1 MHFVFYFIERD
12 FFGWGGFHIFLL
24 PLLCVFCAV
33 KVVTLAFFFREKK
46 DEILCVVSK
55 SLSPYNNT
63 FTYTVVRFARGR
75 RRRQKI

>member
-33 KVVTLAFFFREKK
+33 KVVTLAFFFSRKK
-46 DEILCVVSK
+46 RRDFVRRFQK
-55 SLSPYNNT
+55 SL
-63 FTYTVVRFARGR
+63 AL
-75 RRRQKI
+75 Q